1 MQTLNTFNKEKI
13 EYGGSLSQGINTEN
27 LYFSLGPS

>member
-13 EYGGSLSQGINTEN
+13 DYGGGLSQGINTEN
-27 LYFSLGPS
+27 LCFSSGRS